1 MTDKFT
7 VGDKVIC
14 VRVPDNFRQETI
26 VEIGEVYTVW
36 AITAKVRMTPGT
48 GDEFLNCK
56 DSDGNKVA
64 FNFADVIPQSK
75 RRVKSCQNLNN

>member
-7 VGDKVIC
+7 VGESVIC
-14 VRVPDNFRQETI
+14 KRIPNNFRQEREP
-26 VEIGEVYTVW
+26 VIGETYTIW
-36 AITAKVRMTPGT
+36 AITPKVRMTPGT
-48 GDEFLNCK
+48 GDEFLNCR

-75 RRVKSCQNLNN
+75 RRVLQ